1 MEVFLSYKHNLWSGA
16 FKRRLKVPRNCRA
29 IWRCSNNKDN
39 VQYHTFYPKLV
50 EEFILNIPKEF
61 NEAKSK
67 KFRKV
72 HVRGNYF
79 GFSPTIINKYL
90 GRGKL
95 ITADRIPPLKC
106 ITQEITRNV
115 HKDYPCKGLLHT
127 TSLSVKYVILNKMRV
142 SSWCLTKHSSSIT
155 PSLFRLSY
163 QIGTRAIFDFG
174 ERVFLSDSK
183 ASRIICC

>member
-1 MEVFLSYKHNLWSGA
+1 MEVCLSYKHNLWNGA
-16 FKRRLKVPRNCRA
+16 FKRRLKVPRNSRA
-29 IWRCSNNKDN
+29 IWRCSDNKDN

-50 EEFILNIPKEF
+50 KEFILNIPKEF

-79 GFSPTIINKYL
+79 GFSPAIINKYL
-90 GRGKL
+90 RRGKL
-95 ITADRIPPLKC
+95 ITADRIPHLKF
-106 ITQEITRNV
+106 ITQEITGNV
-115 HKDYPCKGLLHT
+115 HKDCPCKGLIPT
-127 TSLSVKYVILNKMRV
+127 TSLSVKYAILNKIRV
-142 SSWCLTKHSSSIT
+142 SSRCLIKHSSSIT

-174 ERVFLSDSK
+174 ERIFY
-183 ASRIICC
+183 